1 MSGSTKSDA
10 IAQELRRRVLSGR
23 YPRGAR
29 LRQDELAADFGV
41 SITPVRE
48 ALRVLESEQL
58 LVAEPHRGVRVA
70 ELIDV
75 DAIRAEY
82 VVRRLAETFAVR
94 RAASRLSRHDL
105 DVLGRQLDAAETA
118 AAGVG
123 SGDDAADQQ
132 AANHA
137 FHFYFY
143 ERCGVPGL
151 AERIDQLWATFPW
164 DVMLADGRRA
174 VASQAE
180 HRAILA
186 AARSGDRDRLV
197 AAFEHHLAAGMAA
210 LAAALGAPA
219 DDPFEM
225 D

>member
-1 MSGSTKSDA
+1 MAGSTKSDA
-10 IAQELRRRVLSGR
+10 IAQEIRRRVLSGR
-23 YPRGAR
+23 YPRGTR

-48 ALRVLESEQL
+48 ALRVLESERL

-75 DAIRAEY
+75 DAIRAGY
-82 VVRRLAETFAVR
+82 VVRRLAETFAVG

-105 DVLGRQLDAAETA
+105 GVLGRLLEDAESGGDSAEP
-118 AAGVG
+118 
-123 SGDDAADQQ
+123 Q

-164 DVMLADGRRA
+164 DVMLADERRA

-186 AARSGDRDRLV
+186 AARSGDPDRLV

>member
-1 MSGSTKSDA
+1 MAGSTKSDA
-10 IAQELRRRVLSGR
+10 IAQEIRRRVLSGR
-23 YPRGAR
+23 YPRGTR

-48 ALRVLESEQL
+48 ALRVLESERL

-75 DAIRAEY
+75 DAIRAGY

-105 DVLGRQLDAAETA
+105 GVLGRLLEDAESGGDSAEP
-118 AAGVG
+118 
-123 SGDDAADQQ
+123 Q

-164 DVMLADGRRA
+164 DVMLADERRA

-186 AARSGDRDRLV
+186 AARSGDPDRLV

>member
-23 YPRGAR
+23 YPRGTR

-48 ALRVLESEQL
+48 ALRVLESERL
-58 LVAEPHRGVRVA
+58 LVAEPHRGMRVA
-70 ELIDV
+70 ELIDI

-105 DVLGRQLDAAETA
+105 GVLGRLLDDAES
-118 AAGVG
+118 AAG
-123 SGDDAADQQ
+123 GDSADPQ

-137 FHFYFY
+137 FHFYLY

-151 AERIDQLWATFPW
+151 AERIEQLWARFPW
-164 DVMLADGRRA
+164 DVMLSDERRA

-180 HRAILA
+180 HRAILSA
-186 AARSGDRDRLV
+186 AGSGDPDRLV
-197 AAFEHHLAAGMAA
+197 AAFERHLAAGMAA
-210 LAAALGAPA
+210 LAVTLGACP
-219 DDPFEM
+219 DDPF
-225 D
+225 DAG

>member
-1 MSGSTKSDA
+1 MAGSTKSDA
-10 IAQELRRRVLSGR
+10 IAQEIRRRVLSGR
-23 YPRGAR
+23 YPRGTR

-48 ALRVLESEQL
+48 ALRVLESERL

-75 DAIRAEY
+75 DAIRAGY

-105 DVLGRQLDAAETA
+105 GVLGRLLEDAESGGDPAEP
-118 AAGVG
+118 
-123 SGDDAADQQ
+123 Q

-164 DVMLADGRRA
+164 DVMLADERRA

-186 AARSGDRDRLV
+186 AALSGDPDRLV